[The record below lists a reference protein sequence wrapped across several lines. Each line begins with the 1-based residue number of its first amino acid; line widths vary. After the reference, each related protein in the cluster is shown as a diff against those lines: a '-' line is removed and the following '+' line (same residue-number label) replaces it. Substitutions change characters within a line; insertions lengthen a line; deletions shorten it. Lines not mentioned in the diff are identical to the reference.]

1 MASDPS
7 TIDAPFPGVPL
18 ATPLYREVKRQLMEA
33 LTGGEWKPGAAIPA
47 ERRLAERYGIS
58 IGTVR
63 RAIDEL
69 VAENILIR
77 QQGRGTYV
85 ASHNR
90 DRLLFYFFHVVPQ
103 NGAKEYPV
111 VRLLGF
117 ARAKADAQASEALG
131 IGLGDPVFR
140 FRNLL
145 SLSAEPVIVDDIT
158 VSAAR
163 FAGMTERAVRD
174 RPSTVYHLYQDTYGI
189 SVVRTVERL
198 RATSVDDQIAPL
210 LRVAPGAPLLQIR
223 RVALS
228 YSDVPVELRISHV
241 NTARHEYWS
250 ELKQL

>member
-1 MASDPS
+1 MAKA
-7 TIDAPFPGVPL
+7 TATTDAPFPGVPL
-18 ATPLYREVKRQLMEA
+18 TTPLYREVKRQLMDA
-33 LTGGEWKPGAAIPA
+33 LAGGEWKPGDAIPP

-69 VAENILIR
+69 VAENMLIR
-77 QQGRGTYV
+77 QQGRGTFV

-103 NGAKEYPV
+103 DGAKEYPV

-117 ARAKADAQASEALG
+117 AKAKADKLASEMLQIA
-131 IGLGDPVFR
+131 IGDPIFR
-140 FRNLL
+140 IRNLL
-145 SLSAEPVIVDDIT
+145 SLSGEPVIVDDIA

-163 FAGMTERAVRD
+163 FPGMAERAFRD
-174 RPSTVYHLYQDTYGI
+174 RPSTVYNLYQDTFGI

-198 RATSVDDQIAPL
+198 RATTVDHEIAPL
-210 LRVAPGAPLLQIR
+210 LRVAPGAPLLEIR
-223 RVALS
+223 RVALT

-241 NTARHEYWS
+241 NTAHHEYWS
-250 ELKQL
+250 ELK